1 MLDIPKMNYDYD
13 QPAQARP
20 QDRPLAVK
28 LPDTD
33 DIKALCQA
41 ATPAAIRRLV
51 EIAMDEGSSPGI
63 AVAAIKEIL
72 DRGHG
77 KAAQEIKGDYQFQLV
92 VHTGV
97 NSGPLELPVLEGK
110 ALPLGQSQ
118 D

>member
-1 MLDIPKMNYDYD
+1 MNDIPKINYDTFSG
-13 QPAQARP
+13 PVFP
-20 QDRPLAVK
+20 PVK
-28 LPDTD
+28 AAPVVNLPDTD

-51 EIAMDEGSSPGI
+51 EIAMDDGSSPGI

-110 ALPLGQSQ
+110 ALPLGQS
-118 D
+118 DG